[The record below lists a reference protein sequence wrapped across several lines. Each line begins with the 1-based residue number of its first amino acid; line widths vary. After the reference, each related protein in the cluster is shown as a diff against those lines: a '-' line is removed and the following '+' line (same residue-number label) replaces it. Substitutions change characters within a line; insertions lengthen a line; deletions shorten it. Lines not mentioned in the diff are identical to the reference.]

1 MLPVSA
7 PSILQAMVKK
17 PCCFFRT
24 PHLKH
29 KTGTDVQSASGFTIV
44 AFEIAAIVEDIY
56 MENTLFSSTLEAV
69 LGAESTRRD

>member
-1 MLPVSA
+1 LLPVSA

-17 PCCFFRT
+17 PCCLFRT

-44 AFEIAAIVEDIY
+44 AFEKAAIVEDIY
-56 MENTLFSSTLEAV
+56 GKYIIFIDTGSGAGCRVNEA
-69 LGAESTRRD
+69 

>member
-1 MLPVSA
+1 
-7 PSILQAMVKK
+7 MVKK
-17 PCCFFRT
+17 PCCLFRT

-44 AFEIAAIVEDIY
+44 AFEKAAIVEDMY
-56 MENTLFSSTLEAV
+56 GKTLFSSTLEAV